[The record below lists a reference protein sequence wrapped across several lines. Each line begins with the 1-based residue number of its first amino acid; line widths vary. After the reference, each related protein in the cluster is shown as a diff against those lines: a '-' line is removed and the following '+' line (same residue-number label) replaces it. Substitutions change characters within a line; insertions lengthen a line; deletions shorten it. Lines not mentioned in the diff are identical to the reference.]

1 MHTEILRQLGL
12 PKNEARIY
20 EALVGL
26 GPANISE
33 ISGFSKVNRR
43 NVYDSIE
50 NLLAKKLV
58 SPITGYREKRYQ
70 AADPNILRELL
81 IKQQDGLKSILPKLN
96 NLYKTKIPDEQ
107 AFISRGT
114 EGIKNFWNYV
124 QMQNGPVYF
133 VGGKGAWHDQQ
144 IENERKRYFTSC
156 NDKGI
161 IIKGIF
167 DYEMRERGKDVYSE
181 YELEKIRFIPKEY
194 STKATFDVCGD
205 RVIMFAMPK
214 ERNVFNATIFNV
226 VSKSLANSFRTWF
239 ELLWKKSETL

>member
-43 NVYDSIE
+43 NVYDSIK
-50 NLLAKKLV
+50 NLQARKLV
-58 SPITGYREKRYQ
+58 SPVTGYREKRYQ
-70 AADPNILRELL
+70 AADPDILSELL
-81 IKQQDGLKSILPKLN
+81 IRQQDRMKSILPELN

-124 QMQNGPVYF
+124 QMQNEPVCF
-133 VGGKGAWHDQQ
+133 VGGKGAWHDRQ
-144 IENERKRYFTSC
+144 IEDERKRYFTSC
-156 NDKGI
+156 SDKGI

-167 DYEMRERGKDVYSE
+167 DYEMRERGKNVYSE
-181 YELEKIRFIPKEY
+181 YELDNIRFFPKEY